1 MLTSKAASIMQP
13 SFYIGGMMLPR
24 PPIVFVMIAASV
36 VSYLLPPGTSL
47 AAGDPKAGR
56 KKALECQ
63 TCHGLDGVSKLPEA
77 PHLSGQVEIY
87 LVKALNDYKSGA
99 RTNEMMSLVASP
111 LSDSD
116 IADLAAWYSAIE
128 ITVQKPR

>member
-1 MLTSKAASIMQP
+1 MIGAA
-13 SFYIGGMMLPR
+13 
-24 PPIVFVMIAASV
+24 A
-36 VSYLLPPGTSL
+36 VSDLLAPGTSL

-56 KKALECQ
+56 KKALQCQ

-77 PHLSGQVEIY
+77 PHLGGQVETY

-99 RTNEMMSLVASP
+99 RTNEMMSVVASP

-116 IADLAAWYSAIE
+116 IADLAAWYASIE
-128 ITVQKPR
+128 VTVQKPR

>member
-1 MLTSKAASIMQP
+1 MMQP
-13 SFYIGGMMLPR
+13 SFPIRGMMLPR
-24 PPIVFVMIAASV
+24 SPIVFALIGASAA
-36 VSYLLPPGTSL
+36 SYLLTAGTSL

-56 KKALECQ
+56 KKALQCQ

-77 PHLSGQVEIY
+77 PHLGGQVEIY

-99 RTNEMMSLVASP
+99 RTNEMMSVIASP

-116 IADLAAWYSAIE
+116 IADLAAWYSSIE
-128 ITVQKPR
+128 VTVQKPQ

>member
-1 MLTSKAASIMQP
+1 MS
-13 SFYIGGMMLPR
+13 PR
-24 PPIVFVMIAASV
+24 PPIVFAIIAASI

-56 KKALECQ
+56 KKALGCQ

-77 PHLSGQVEIY
+77 PHLSGQVETY